1 MENTNTITVDIPV
14 DWVDGL
20 ALDQDELRQAL
31 QLGLT
36 QLRQHQAEQ
45 THSVTEALRATG
57 SIRHL
62 SLALLQSEER
72 DDVRQEP
79 PTLPGM
85 PVSEIII
92 AQRRGDL

>member
-36 QLRQHQAEQ
+36 QLRQQQAEQ
-45 THSVTEALRATG
+45 THSLDCCVL
-57 SIRHL
+57 
-62 SLALLQSEER
+62 
-72 DDVRQEP
+72 
-79 PTLPGM
+79 
-85 PVSEIII
+85 VSERSGVMESPPIG
-92 AQRRGDL
+92 A